1 MTTPPFPLWQAEAAD
16 ATFSDPATC
25 ARRASKFER
34 TIRIRNLIEYGAAA
48 FVSVLFGAA
57 SIAAFSKGEWLF
69 GSSMVLV
76 LIGVAVVVRN
86 LLTRGSNLERRS
98 EDPCLVHLK
107 RQYERQHEF
116 LRNVPILY
124 LGPLVP
130 GIVVFYGVVAFKVAQ
145 VSTWAV
151 ALEGLG
157 GPIAFTVALFG
168 MIALANWLA
177 ARSLARKIEEID
189 ALA

>member
-25 ARRASKFER
+25 ARRASTFER
-34 TIRIRNLIEYGAAA
+34 TIRVRNIFEYGAAA
-48 FVSVLFGAA
+48 FVTVLFGAA

-69 GSSMVLV
+69 GSSTMVV

-86 LLTRGSNLERRS
+86 LLKRGSNIDRRS

-116 LRNVPILY
+116 LRNVPLLY

-130 GIVVFYGVVAFKVAQ
+130 GIAMFYGVVAFRVAQ
-145 VSTWAV
+145 VSSWAIT
-151 ALEGLG
+151 LEGLA
-157 GPIAFTVALFG
+157 GPIAITVALFG
-168 MIALANWLA
+168 FIALANWLA